1 MILAKGTIL
10 NGRYEILEKLGSGG
24 MAIAYCGRDKMLDRF
39 VTIKVLRE
47 EFSSDEDF
55 KEKFKIEARSAASL
69 SHPNIVNV
77 YDVGEDNGISY
88 IVMEYVHGDTLKK
101 AIKEKAPFDAKTI
114 ANISL
119 QMASALSN
127 AHKNNV
133 VHRDIKPQNILI
145 GSDGIIKVTDF
156 GIARAATGAT
166 VETAAN
172 AVGSVHYFSPE
183 QARGGYVD
191 EKSDIYSLGITMYE
205 MATGRVPFDGENAV
219 TIALKHIE
227 DDLPDMRQFNPNLSK
242 NIESIIKKATMK
254 HSSDRYSNIDLMIE
268 DILKVKIT
276 EDNDNNTYVEKQ
288 SEDNEN
294 IQFVPTGRRK
304 SRMERRNETLD
315 KHIGKIKISKDTDD
329 FEPEYVEGDDVRRSN
344 VNNKNNKNNMR
355 NSKKST
361 LRNSPKSRKSKEEK
375 YDDYDKGQE
384 KKVIIAAVITALV
397 IIAGI
402 SFAGFKFLGGALLG
416 TGETVTIPSFIGM
429 SFDEAEKKAK
439 ELGIEL
445 VEKGEDYSNYDA
457 GIIYAQNVEEGN
469 SVKKGSE
476 VGIKVSLGLAEYDM
490 PDVTGKDEKD
500 AVEAISDAVG
510 KEPEIVYE
518 FDNEVEIGKVIS
530 QSPSK
535 GTTVTGD
542 SDIKIVVSK
551 GEEFKK
557 VAVPNLTGKTESEAK
572 KLLES
577 QGLILGTVTKTE
589 SEKVAEG
596 KVITQTIAAGDEV
609 AKNSVV
615 NIVIST
621 GAPEKEEPEKED
633 NKNNSDNEN
642 NTSSE
647 TTNSNENTN
656 NSQNTNNN
664 TNSNTNNTTNNNTNT
679 ETQTPPAES
688 EATSTK
694 NFPIY
699 LKDGT
704 QYGDNVHVK
713 VVKTGSDGSVTVIKD
728 STQPASSFPQ
738 QISVTGSGTATIE
751 CYIDGNLLWS
761 ENVSF

>member
-24 MAIAYCGRDKMLDRF
+24 MAIAYCGHDKMLDRY

-77 YDVGEDNGISY
+77 YDVGEYNGISY

-101 AIKEKAPFDAKTI
+101 AIKEKAPFDTKTI
-114 ANISL
+114 TNISL
-119 QMASALSN
+119 QMASALSA

-145 GSDGIIKVTDF
+145 GSDGVIKVTDF

-219 TIALKHIE
+219 TIALKHLE

-254 HSSDRYSNIDLMIE
+254 HSSDRYANIDLMIE

-276 EDNDNNTYVEKQ
+276 EDNDDNNTYIEKQ
-288 SEDNEN
+288 NEN
-294 IQFVPTGRRK
+294 DDKEDIQLVPAGRRR
-304 SRMERRNETLD
+304 SRMERKNETLD

-329 FEPEYVEGDDVRRSN
+329 FEPEYVEGDDMRRSN
-344 VNNKNNKNNMR
+344 IKDR
-355 NSKKST
+355 NTKRNLNTKKSPVKSNT
-361 LRNSPKSRKSKEEK
+361 KSRKAREEE

-397 IIAGI
+397 IIVGI

-416 TGETVTIPSFIGM
+416 SNEKVTVPYFIGM
-429 SFDEAEKKAK
+429 ELEEAEKEAK
-439 ELGIEL
+439 KLGISLNEM
-445 VEKGEDYSNYDA
+445 GEDYSNYDA
-457 GIIYAQNVEEGN
+457 GVIYAQNIEKGT

-476 VGIKVSLGLAEYDM
+476 VGIKVSLGMAEYKM
-490 PDVTGKDEKD
+490 PDVTGKEEKD
-500 AVEAISDAVG
+500 AIEAISDEVG
-510 KEPEIVYE
+510 KEPDIVYE

-535 GTTVTGD
+535 GTTVTGN

-557 VAVPNLTGKTESEAK
+557 VSVPNLSGKTEAEAK

-589 SEKVAEG
+589 SKKVAEG

-615 NIVIST
+615 DIVIST

-633 NKNNSDNEN
+633 NKNNSNNEN
-642 NTSSE
+642 NTNSG
-647 TTNSNENTN
+647 TTNNENNTN
-656 NSQNTNNN
+656 NNKNNNINNNTNNN
-664 TNSNTNNTTNNNTNT
+664 TNNSNT
-679 ETQTPPAES
+679 ETENPPAES
-688 EATSTK
+688 ESTSTK
-694 NFPIY
+694 NFPVY

-704 QYGDNVHVK
+704 QYGDTVHVK
-713 VVKTGSDGSVTVIKD
+713 VVKTGSDGSVTVVQD
-728 STQPASSFPQ
+728 STQSTSSFPQ
-738 QISVTGSGTATIE
+738 QISVTGSGSATIE

-761 ENVSF
+761 ENVNF